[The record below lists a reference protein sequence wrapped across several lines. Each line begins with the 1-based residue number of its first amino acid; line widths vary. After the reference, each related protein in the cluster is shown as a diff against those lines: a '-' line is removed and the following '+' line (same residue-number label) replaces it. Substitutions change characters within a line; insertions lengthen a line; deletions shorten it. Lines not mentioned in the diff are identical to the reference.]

1 MIDLVAD
8 LRPRWG
14 LLEFQADKE
23 THVPNHSLDR
33 FALTSAVLALA
44 SKVFDAHVSPDS
56 QISAL
61 DRTARLFG

>member
-1 MIDLVAD
+1 MSQIT
-8 LRPRWG
+8 LRAFW
-14 LLEFQADKE
+14 
-23 THVPNHSLDR
+23 DR

>member
-8 LRPRWG
+8 LRPWRG
-14 LLEFQADKE
+14 LLEFQAHKE
-23 THVPNHSLDR
+23 THVPNHSWDR

-44 SKVFDAHVSPDS
+44 SNAHVSPDS